1 MKRISH
7 GVYATAF
14 NVTYLALAVN
24 LMLAVMS
31 LPFLVLLVTTDPSL
45 SWPLLAASAA
55 LTGPGI
61 AGAFA
66 TFRAHAEGDT
76 DVIRAFI
83 SGVRRTWK
91 RALVISAVTSA
102 VVTVALVDVF
112 VLVPTGIG
120 VLLVPLLVVV
130 AILTLATAAVTLV
143 AITQAEDT
151 RLLVLARASLIL
163 AVRRWPLTFASFAIV
178 GVQAAVL
185 TAAPAI
191 AIGITTAA
199 CLYVVWAGGRYT
211 LQQAPARVAA

>member
-1 MKRISH
+1 MKRIPHSI
-7 GVYATAF
+7 YSTAF
-14 NVTYLALAVN
+14 NVAYLALGVN
-24 LMLAVMS
+24 AMLAIMS

-66 TFRAHAEGDT
+66 TFRAHAEGDG
-76 DVIRAFI
+76 DVIRAFLR
-83 SGVRRTWK
+83 GVRRTWK

-120 VLLVPLLVVV
+120 VLLVPLLAVV
-130 AILTLATAAVTLV
+130 AILTLATAAVSLV
-143 AITQAEDT
+143 AITQADDT
-151 RLLVLARASLIL
+151 RLLVLVRASLFL

-178 GVQAAVL
+178 AVQAAVL

-191 AIGITTAA
+191 AIGLSAAA

-211 LQQAPARVAA
+211 LQQTPAHAAA

>member
-1 MKRISH
+1 MKRVSH
-7 GVYATAF
+7 TVYSTAF
-14 NVTYLALAVN
+14 NVAYLALAVN
-24 LMLAVMS
+24 AMLAVMS
-31 LPFLVLLVTTDPSL
+31 LPFLILLVTTDPSL

-61 AGAFA
+61 AASFA

-76 DVIRAFI
+76 DVIRSFI
-83 SGVRRTWK
+83 RGVRRTWK

-143 AITQAEDT
+143 AITQVEDT
-151 RLLVLARASLIL
+151 RLLVLVRASLVL
-163 AVRRWPLTFASFAIV
+163 SVRRWPMTFASFAIV
-178 GVQAAVL
+178 AVQAAVL

-191 AIGITTAA
+191 AIGLTTAA

-211 LQQAPARVAA
+211 LQRAPARVAA